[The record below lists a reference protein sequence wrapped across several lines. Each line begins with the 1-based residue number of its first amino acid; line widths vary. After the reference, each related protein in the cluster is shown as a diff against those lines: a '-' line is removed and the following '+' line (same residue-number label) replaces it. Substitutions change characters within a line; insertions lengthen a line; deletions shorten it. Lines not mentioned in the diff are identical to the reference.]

1 MEFTMRRK
9 VHKTR
14 EIFKIK
20 NNIYKVAPYIQEVDV
35 KINKLNNGLYKS
47 QIFVHISNR
56 KNIVSTKVDS
66 DFLYSL
72 EKAQKAI
79 VKQIKKT
86 IKLKYM
92 RQTIRKLEVMDAA

>member
-1 MEFTMRRK
+1 MRRK

-20 NNIYKVAPYIQEVDV
+20 NNIYKVAPCVHDIDV
-35 KINKLNNGLYKS
+35 KVDKLNNGLYKS
-47 QIFVHISNR
+47 QIFVHIPNR

-86 IKLKYM
+86 IKLKNM